1 MSIDKMKSGIRRIR
15 ILEQLEH
22 EGHVTTRSL
31 SKTFNVSEVTI
42 RNDLLLFEKRG
53 LLHRTRGGAL
63 RDQKVS
69 IDQNLSDKSKKHLIQ
84 KQKVAQKARDF
95 INDGDTII
103 LDSGTTTQEIAK
115 RFADV
120 SDLTVITNGVN
131 VAAEIA
137 RNRNVRL
144 IMPGGMLR
152 HNSLSQVGSL
162 AENSLRQYNCDKLF
176 LGVDGIDSSYGI
188 STPDLE
194 EAHLNQM
201 MIEIAHEVIVVTDSS
216 KFLKRC
222 FAFIA
227 PVSRISTLITDKN
240 IPKSEYIKLQNL
252 GVRIILV

>member
-1 MSIDKMKSGIRRIR
+1 MIDKINTVTRRAK
-15 ILEQLEH
+15 ILDQLEH
-22 EGHVTTRSL
+22 EGHVTTHSL
-31 SKTFNVSEVTI
+31 SENFNVSEVTI
-42 RNDLLLFEKRG
+42 RNDLLHFEKQG

-63 RDQKVS
+63 RDQRVR
-69 IDQNLSDKSKKHLIQ
+69 IDHDLREKSKIHLIE
-84 KQKVAQKARDF
+84 KQKIAKKAREF
-95 INDGDTII
+95 INDGDSII

-120 SDLTVITNGVN
+120 SNLTVITNGVN

-137 RNRNVRL
+137 RNQNVRL

-152 HNSLSQVGSL
+152 ENSLSLVGSL
-162 AENSLRQYNCDKLF
+162 SENSIRQYNCDKLF

-188 STPDLE
+188 STPNFE
-194 EAHLNQM
+194 EAHLNSV
-201 MIEIAHEVIVVTDSS
+201 MIEIAQELFVVTDSS

-240 IPKSEYIKLQNL
+240 IPKSEFTHLQNL